1 MVLHL
6 QMKVSSNVYA
16 IRASRQPPR
25 IQLNRHE
32 AVGEN
37 VLENFKS
44 KNVAK
49 RSTLQK
55 YKGYNNGANYG
66 ILSFF
71 KPIKPE
77 CEAFVALPHRRRA
90 GCQIVSRCSV
100 HANLIVINKIFSTGF
115 NLERSA

>member
-1 MVLHL
+1 MFGIEVVLHL

-44 KNVAK
+44 SRRCKN
-49 RSTLQK
+49 
-55 YKGYNNGANYG
+55 
-66 ILSFF
+66 
-71 KPIKPE
+71 IKDITM
-77 CEAFVALPHRRRA
+77 V
-90 GCQIVSRCSV
+90 QIM
-100 HANLIVINKIFSTGF
+100 GF
-115 NLERSA
+115 